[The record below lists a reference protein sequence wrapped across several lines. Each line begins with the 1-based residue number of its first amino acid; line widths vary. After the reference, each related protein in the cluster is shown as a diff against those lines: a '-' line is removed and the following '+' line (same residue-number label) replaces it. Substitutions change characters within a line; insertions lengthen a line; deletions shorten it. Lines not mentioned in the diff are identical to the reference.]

1 MNKLSKNLKSK
12 VWSYE
17 IDGIIKRIKV
27 LYETEKT
34 KVYLG
39 EEPGGKNLVIKEV
52 PYTNHKELYKEFY
65 LLFNLN
71 HSGII
76 KTYDFLFYPDYKSV
90 LILEYLKGGSLRERI
105 EKNNIKDLKKLVRNI
120 LDTLSYLEKNI
131 IVHSDLKP
139 ENILF
144 PSEESEYPVLSDFGL
159 ATHKKKSFSRGTPLY
174 SAPEVL
180 EGKNN
185 THKSDV
191 FSLGVITFEILTGIK
206 IDNYREY
213 KSLFLDEGWKDKVKE
228 EFWKEFLNITLNRDP
243 EKRKSASWIMENIF
257 NEKVFYTFDLEF
269 IEKDREK
276 IKKEIL
282 KEIKD
287 KEREII
293 LLKGE
298 KGSGKTFFLKKI
310 YSEIKEE
317 INSLL
322 IDGGKIPYLSFPE
335 ENLYTFITYHL
346 LNIREKE
353 KYLLVITD
361 PLFHKKEFLN
371 FLESLKE
378 VKEFKNLIILIE
390 EGSHILKGKE
400 IILKKPSEERIY
412 IYLENNPLTFEKPEL
427 LRNIIRIEK
436 GNLKNIFSI
445 LKSSKN
451 IEDIERKIKG
461 EKLLSPEEEDL
472 LSTLNI
478 FGKLKIEE
486 TEKIFGY
493 ETIEKITKRGFIERS
508 GEFSVPLID
517 LKKDIPYEKILKNL
531 KDIKELS
538 IEGKLIYT
546 LAKLKNKDYSE
557 LYLIEEELENLY
569 RVNPKILFEFF
580 KRLSE
585 DIELKRIPPRILKYY
600 SYFLIGE
607 GDKKFEEVLN
617 LLKDI
622 SEKDYK
628 LVYSYYCYIKGDFE
642 KSYEILKDEDDKESL
657 LLKGLALINTFKI
670 KELEEV
676 LKKYKR
682 NFYDP
687 RDFPNISMYYRIEG
701 AYYEMKGDS
710 TKAELSYKR
719 AFYYSKKMGP
729 TYRSYLYLLY
739 YIEFLYLTGKKEKA
753 IQYIQE
759 RFESFYKAARIFPYI
774 LLYFEFIKFRY
785 YKDKKN
791 LNFLTNIKKKLD
803 IINKSLNL
811 PIFEPY
817 ILSVEADYRRLI
829 KEDPSQYYERA
840 IELSE
845 KYRIYTKLIDTLV
858 EYLKYLRISENK
870 KFDIFLKKMMEN
882 LNRVSNFLYRK
893 KFMEEYLL
901 FLALNRNLEEFKRI
915 EKELME
921 YERKTENFER
931 IKVLILFEYLL
942 NIKNKE
948 KLKEIKKE
956 YENITFSS
964 DYTDCFKNLFY
975 FLESIKENKKIE
987 AFEYLET
994 FLKKSKN
1001 FLNNERFI
1009 KDFIIF
1015 FKLFFIVFE
1024 KSEITKLGFIPKLQ
1038 NFITKLYETQE
1049 EEFLRKELSLIREEL
1064 LSYVSFGKI
1073 IEDKKWKIF
1082 RNYLLYSLNYNKEEE
1097 FLKKTIEIIVKAT
1110 EMERGMIFMK
1120 SEGEDKHLEIKV
1132 SYGLY
1137 KKDIG
1142 RDIIDISL
1150 SSVLNTTKKGIHF
1163 YVPDTLMDDS
1173 FKTKESVQKYR
1184 IRSIFCIPFFYEDKL
1199 LGAIYLDS
1207 KTKREFTSDDFEILN
1222 ILTEIF
1228 SISYIRNKF
1237 IEKIEEE
1244 KITLEEKI
1252 RKIEKLG
1259 EIVGSRKF
1267 LERINDFIEK
1277 IKDLE
1282 KPIPILLIG
1291 ETGTGK
1297 TLIAETI
1304 HKISIRKNRPIIF
1317 FSFNEVPETLAESEL
1332 FGYKRGAFTGAFEDK
1347 IGLIEK
1353 ANGGT
1358 IVLENIES
1366 IPLSLQDKLL
1376 RFLDTGKIRPL
1387 GSPVEKDIDV
1397 MVIATSLPE
1406 IEEKVERGEIRKDL
1420 YYRLKGYSLYISP
1433 LRERKDDLPYLVN
1446 HFLEEIKD
1454 RLKIKRKI
1462 KLSKEAWDCIYNY
1475 EWPGNVRELKYTLES
1490 AVLNLK
1496 EENIITPSNL
1506 KEEIRKYKTEKKFLS
1521 LEEMERNYIIEVLKS
1536 TNWNK
1541 SKAAKILKISRQNL
1555 IQKLKSYKI
1564 LKI

>member
-569 RVNPKILFEFF
+569 RVNPKILFEDMV
-580 KRLSE
+580 E
-585 DIELKRIPPRILKYY
+585 DILK
-600 SYFLIGE
+600 
-607 GDKKFEEVLN
+607 
-617 LLKDI
+617 
-622 SEKDYK
+622 
-628 LVYSYYCYIKGDFE
+628 
-642 KSYEILKDEDDKESL
+642 
-657 LLKGLALINTFKI
+657 
-670 KELEEV
+670 
-676 LKKYKR
+676 
-682 NFYDP
+682 
-687 RDFPNISMYYRIEG
+687 
-701 AYYEMKGDS
+701 
-710 TKAELSYKR
+710 
-719 AFYYSKKMGP
+719 
-729 TYRSYLYLLY
+729 
-739 YIEFLYLTGKKEKA
+739 
-753 IQYIQE
+753 
-759 RFESFYKAARIFPYI
+759 
-774 LLYFEFIKFRY
+774 
-785 YKDKKN
+785 
-791 LNFLTNIKKKLD
+791 
-803 IINKSLNL
+803 
-811 PIFEPY
+811 
-817 ILSVEADYRRLI
+817 
-829 KEDPSQYYERA
+829 
-840 IELSE
+840 
-845 KYRIYTKLIDTLV
+845 
-858 EYLKYLRISENK
+858 
-870 KFDIFLKKMMEN
+870 
-882 LNRVSNFLYRK
+882 
-893 KFMEEYLL
+893 
-901 FLALNRNLEEFKRI
+901 
-915 EKELME
+915 
-921 YERKTENFER
+921 
-931 IKVLILFEYLL
+931 
-942 NIKNKE
+942 
-948 KLKEIKKE
+948 
-956 YENITFSS
+956 
-964 DYTDCFKNLFY
+964 
-975 FLESIKENKKIE
+975 
-987 AFEYLET
+987 
-994 FLKKSKN
+994 
-1001 FLNNERFI
+1001 
-1009 KDFIIF
+1009 
-1015 FKLFFIVFE
+1015 
-1024 KSEITKLGFIPKLQ
+1024 
-1038 NFITKLYETQE
+1038 
-1049 EEFLRKELSLIREEL
+1049 
-1064 LSYVSFGKI
+1064 
-1073 IEDKKWKIF
+1073 
-1082 RNYLLYSLNYNKEEE
+1082 
-1097 FLKKTIEIIVKAT
+1097 
-1110 EMERGMIFMK
+1110 
-1120 SEGEDKHLEIKV
+1120 
-1132 SYGLY
+1132 
-1137 KKDIG
+1137 
-1142 RDIIDISL
+1142 
-1150 SSVLNTTKKGIHF
+1150 
-1163 YVPDTLMDDS
+1163 
-1173 FKTKESVQKYR
+1173 
-1184 IRSIFCIPFFYEDKL
+1184 
-1199 LGAIYLDS
+1199 
-1207 KTKREFTSDDFEILN
+1207 TS
-1222 ILTEIF
+1222 
-1228 SISYIRNKF
+1228 
-1237 IEKIEEE
+1237 
-1244 KITLEEKI
+1244 
-1252 RKIEKLG
+1252 
-1259 EIVGSRKF
+1259 
-1267 LERINDFIEK
+1267 
-1277 IKDLE
+1277 
-1282 KPIPILLIG
+1282 
-1291 ETGTGK
+1291 
-1297 TLIAETI
+1297 
-1304 HKISIRKNRPIIF
+1304 
-1317 FSFNEVPETLAESEL
+1317 
-1332 FGYKRGAFTGAFEDK
+1332 EDK
-1347 IGLIEK
+1347 IK
-1353 ANGGT
+1353 NY
-1358 IVLENIES
+1358 NDS
-1366 IPLSLQDKLL
+1366 I
-1376 RFLDTGKIRPL
+1376 F
-1387 GSPVEKDIDV
+1387 
-1397 MVIATSLPE
+1397 
-1406 IEEKVERGEIRKDL
+1406 
-1420 YYRLKGYSLYISP
+1420 
-1433 LRERKDDLPYLVN
+1433 
-1446 HFLEEIKD
+1446 
-1454 RLKIKRKI
+1454 
-1462 KLSKEAWDCIYNY
+1462 YN
-1475 EWPGNVRELKYTLES
+1475 
-1490 AVLNLK
+1490 
-1496 EENIITPSNL
+1496 
-1506 KEEIRKYKTEKKFLS
+1506 
-1521 LEEMERNYIIEVLKS
+1521 
-1536 TNWNK
+1536 
-1541 SKAAKILKISRQNL
+1541 
-1555 IQKLKSYKI
+1555 
-1564 LKI
+1564 